1 MADSSSMEQAISRA
15 VRENLER
22 LQRTTSELNQAIA
35 DLVAACASSRPAN
48 ALPPMLRA
56 QTAAASLAAALE
68 VLAKF
73 IATAPQPSPGK
84 EEVMRVVAIEPPG
97 PPSMPAPPPPTL
109 PVPMAESSPAVES
122 EVAEVTSPEA
132 PAEVSEPVAEAP
144 EAEVAV
150 EPPAAF
156 DLASLTVEQQEL
168 HRRANRV
175 AKVSMQDIQMLKP
188 EQVRLG
194 RQHRDVCL
202 RLRDDIEKARREYDR
217 RFQSIMDHP
226 VDYFY
231 YWMVEILAGGDP
243 EALGEYPYPSPVLRR

>member
-1 MADSSSMEQAISRA
+1 VEQAISRA
-15 VRENLER
+15 LRENLER

-73 IATAPQPSPGK
+73 VASAPQPSPGK
-84 EEVMRVVAIEPPG
+84 EEVMRVVAIEPPE
-97 PPSMPAPPPPTL
+97 PPSMPTPPPHTL

-122 EVAEVTSPEA
+122 EAETI
-132 PAEVSEPVAEAP
+132 AECAEEPVAEAP
-144 EAEVAV
+144 EVEVGV

-156 DLASLTVEQQEL
+156 DLASLTREQREL
-168 HRRANRV
+168 HRRADRV

-194 RQHRDVCL
+194 RQHRDLCL

-226 VDYFY
+226 VDHFY
-231 YWMVEILAGGDP
+231 YWMVEILAGGNP